1 MKVLIDTHVFLWW
14 LFDDPKLCKTAR
26 STIAAPANSILLSS
40 ASAWEIATKYRIGKL
55 PEATEIL
62 GNFQTFLEKARFQ
75 TLSISFEHALK
86 AATLNL
92 QHKDPF
98 DRMLIA
104 QAEIENLPIITYDK
118 AFFLDFLTIIPSP
131 NQ

>member
-14 LFDDPKLCKTAR
+14 LFDDPKLCTTAR
-26 STIAAPANSILLSS
+26 NVIAAPANTILLSS
-40 ASAWEIATKYRIGKL
+40 ASAWEIATKHRIGKL
-55 PEATEIL
+55 PEAKEIIA
-62 GNFQTFLEKARFQ
+62 NFQILLDKARFQ
-75 TLSISFEHALK
+75 ILSVTLEHSLK
-86 AATLNL
+86 AGSLNI

-131 NQ
+131 

>member
-14 LFDDPKLCKTAR
+14 LFDDPKLCITAR
-26 STIAAPANSILLSS
+26 NVIATPANTILLSS
-40 ASAWEIATKYRIGKL
+40 ASAWEIATKHRIGKL
-55 PEATEIL
+55 PEAKEIIA
-62 GNFQTFLEKARFQ
+62 NFQTLLNKARFQ
-75 TLSISFEHALK
+75 TLSITFEHSLK
-86 AATLNL
+86 AGSLNIP
-92 QHKDPF
+92 HKDPF

-131 NQ
+131 

>member
-26 STIAAPANSILLSS
+26 NVIAAPANTILLSS
-40 ASAWEIATKYRIGKL
+40 ASAWEIATKHRIGKL
-55 PEATEIL
+55 PEAKEIIA
-62 GNFQTFLEKARFQ
+62 NFQILLDKARFQ
-75 TLSISFEHALK
+75 TLSITLEHSLK
-86 AATLNL
+86 AGSLNI

-118 AFFLDFLTIIPSP
+118 AFFLDFLTIIPGP
-131 NQ
+131 